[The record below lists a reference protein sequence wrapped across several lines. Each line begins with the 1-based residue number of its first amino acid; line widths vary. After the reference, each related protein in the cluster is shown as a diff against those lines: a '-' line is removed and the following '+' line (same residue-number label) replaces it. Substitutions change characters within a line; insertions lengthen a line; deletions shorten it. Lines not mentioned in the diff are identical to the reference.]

1 MDRLKRDREQT
12 PFLYSPLVLG
22 VLGLFSLVLV
32 VNVYRVYML
41 SRAVAQEKQ
50 QLDATVQTSEAEI
63 NDLQN
68 KIRLLES
75 GEGLELE
82 ARSKLNLQKPDEKVL
97 IVIEDDKK
105 NGAATSTDKESWF
118 GRLKKWLGF
127 GIN

>member
-105 NGAATSTDKESWF
+105 NGAATSTDNESWF